1 MDFALAEEKRED
13 CNDGS
18 EENGSETVVGDGKD
32 NQEKKLM
39 DIIAEEGLR
48 DSNDTLENEILDEVA
63 AIGEEKPKKK
73 KKKRKKKKKIRQ
85 NAKRRQDGDEREA
98 RELMYQHASTGTG
111 TPMAFIGMMHKK
123 TSKKTPASSL
133 LSES

>member
-39 DIIAEEGLR
+39 DIITEEGLS

-63 AIGEEKPKKK
+63 AMGEEKP
-73 KKKRKKKKKIRQ
+73 KKKKKIRQ

-111 TPMAFIGMMHKK
+111 TAMACIEMMHKK
-123 TSKKTPASSL
+123 TSKKTPASSF